1 MSIQDIANFFLAV
14 AEKSGEIVTNL
25 KLQKLTYY
33 AQAWH
38 LANFGEELFPEDFQA
53 WVHGPVN
60 TELYHQYKERGY
72 QPIVVAIDVE
82 RSFERVKD
90 KIDFLNAVAEV
101 YMPFGGYYLEKMT
114 HQEDPWV
121 IARGNISADERSDVV
136 ITKES
141 MMNFYGKKVQDKSN
155 KSA

>member
-1 MSIQDIANFFLAV
+1 MNIQDIANFFLV
-14 AEKSGEIVTNL
+14 FSGRSGEAITNL
-25 KLQKLTYY
+25 KLQKLAYY

-38 LANFGEELFPEDFQA
+38 LANFGTELFPEDFQA

-60 TELYHQYKERGY
+60 VELYHQYKERGY
-72 QPIVVAIDVE
+72 QSIVVDIDTE
-82 RSFERVKD
+82 KSFERVKD

-114 HQEDPWV
+114 HQEDPWI
-121 IARGNISADERSDVV
+121 IARNGALADERSDTI

-141 MMNFYGKKVQDKSN
+141 MKDFYAKKIQDKSN
-155 KSA
+155 NPA